1 MHSRADTAA
10 TAPASM
16 CPLLADTALLLPEL
30 ACGCLTGVVVAAGA
44 VVAAGVVV
52 GLGVLPE
59 GVTPGRPGGGN
70 VSVVVASHAV

>member
-16 CPLLADTALLLPEL
+16 CPLADTALLVPEL
-30 ACGCLTGVVVAAGA
+30 ACGCLTGV

>member
-1 MHSRADTAA
+1 MQSRAARAA

-16 CPLLADTALLLPEL
+16 CPLADTALLPPEL

-59 GVTPGRPGGGN
+59 GVTMGRPGGEN
-70 VSVVVASHAV
+70 VWW

>member
-1 MHSRADTAA
+1 MHSRAARAA

-16 CPLLADTALLLPEL
+16 CPLADTALLVPEL
-30 ACGCLTGVVVAAGA
+30 ACGCLTGV

-59 GVTPGRPGGGN
+59 GVTMGRPGGEN
-70 VSVVVASHAV
+70 VWW